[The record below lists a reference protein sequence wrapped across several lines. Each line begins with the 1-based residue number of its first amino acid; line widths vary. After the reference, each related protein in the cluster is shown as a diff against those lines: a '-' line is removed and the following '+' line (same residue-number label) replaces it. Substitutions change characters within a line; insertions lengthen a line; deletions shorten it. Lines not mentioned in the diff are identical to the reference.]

1 MKGKYVFIFTL
12 ILLSACQPEKK
23 RAEIL
28 QVPGINEY
36 SIINTSGNSV
46 VPSGRYITPAGKTI
60 RIDRAPYGLCISPD
74 GKKIVVLHHNGTV
87 TISET
92 SNFDVAVRIPSYD
105 KKIVPVMEGASFLG
119 VAFSADSKH
128 AYLSA
133 GDLGKV
139 IVLDVNTYKR
149 VGEIKLNGAFDGVD
163 YQESFTSDL
172 IIDYESNHL
181 FALDRANNRLVRID
195 LKTKKIIA
203 SIKVGRIPFGIALSP
218 DKKYALVANAGLFEY
233 PAVPGVTKENRD
245 TMMLDKPPYGTF
257 SKEMEEGVEVEG
269 RKIPGLG
276 SPLVPEAMS
285 VWIIDLATN
294 KVIDQHKTGHQI
306 GQLIEGAE
314 IVGGASPNSIVV
326 GSNYAYVSNATNDNI
341 SVIDLQNH
349 SIKEE
354 IPILVDARI
363 DKYRGLTP
371 FGMALSKDERTLY
384 VALLGFNAVAVI
396 DTETKKAKG
405 LIPTGWGATR
415 VKISPEDKKLYII
428 SARGYGAGPNGGAG
442 FVEPPQGTY
451 IGDIQLGTLQQ
462 VDVPTDEQLS
472 TYTKQV
478 IDNTFREVE
487 MEDDGKNPLPPL
499 PKLRESP
506 IKYIVYINK
515 ENRSYD
521 EVFGQFKNGKG
532 DSTLSRFGVNV
543 TYTLPDSMKEKF
555 QGLKVMPNHHKMAK
569 QFAFSDNFYCDS
581 DASIHGHH
589 WLAGVMPN
597 EYVEANSAADAKF
610 NTFSSAPGRRFPKS
624 TGAIDP
630 EDYNEIGGMWEALER
645 SNVPF
650 YSFGEGNEYAGVW
663 EEWNHT
669 SFGARQP
676 VVFPMQNA
684 LYKNTSWN
692 YAGFNM
698 KIPDQYRMD
707 QFEKEFTEKW
717 IKGKEEMPR
726 LLAMQVPNDHGS
738 DPRPEAGFSYIHSYM
753 ADNDLA
759 IGRILHF
766 LSRTKYWKNM
776 LVIMME
782 DDPQGGVDHIDAH
795 RSVLMMAGPYVK
807 RGYVSHT
814 HANFG
819 SLIKTV
825 YNILNVPYVNQYDAT
840 ASLLQDFFTDKP
852 NFTPYTLEPCDIRI
866 FDPQKAMDV
875 YHKTFDMK
883 KILDG
888 PIMDDE
894 EEQRAS
900 FYKQHPANTVIA
912 KK

>member
-1 MKGKYVFIFTL
+1 MGRNYSL
-12 ILLSACQPEKK
+12 ILGFFLLIACQPEKRK
-23 RAEIL
+23 VKIL
-28 QVPGINEY
+28 QVPGANEY
-36 SIINTSGNSV
+36 AVINIKGNSV
-46 VPSGRYITPAGKTI
+46 LPSGRYVTPVGETI
-60 RIDRAPYGLCISPD
+60 RIDRAPYGLSISPD
-74 GKKIVVLHHNGTV
+74 GKKVLVLHHNGTV
-87 TISET
+87 TISDAF
-92 SNFDVAVRIPSYD
+92 NLGVRVRIPSFD
-105 KKIVPVMEGASFLG
+105 KKISPVMEGASFLG
-119 VAFSADSKH
+119 AAFSANSKL
-128 AYLSA
+128 AYLSG
-133 GDLGKV
+133 GDLGKIV
-139 IVLDVNTYKR
+139 VLDVLTYRK
-149 VGEIKLNGAFDGVD
+149 VDQINLNGVFEGVD

-172 IIDYESNHL
+172 AIDYDRNEL

-203 SIKVGRIPFGIALSP
+203 SVKVGRIPFGIALSK

-233 PAVPGVTKENRD
+233 PAVPGVTKDNRD
-245 TMMLDKPPYGTF
+245 TMMLEKPPYGTF
-257 SKEMEEGVEVEG
+257 SKEMEDGVEVEG

-276 SPLVPEAMS
+276 SALVPEAMS
-285 VWIIDLATN
+285 VWTIDLASN
-294 KVIDQHKTGHQI
+294 RVIDRHKTGLQI

-326 GSNYAYVSNATNDNI
+326 GTKYAYVSNATNDNI
-341 SVIDLQNH
+341 SVIDLENH

-354 IPILVDARI
+354 IPILADERI
-363 DKYRGLTP
+363 NKYRGLTP
-371 FGMALSKDERTLY
+371 FGLTLSKDEQTLY
-384 VALLGFNAVAVI
+384 VALLGFNAVAVM
-396 DTETKKAKG
+396 DTQTKKTKG

-415 VKISPEDKKLYII
+415 VKLSPNEKKLYII
-428 SARGYGAGPNGGAG
+428 SARGHGAGPNGGAN
-442 FVEPPQGTY
+442 FEEPPQGTY
-451 IGDIQLGTLQQ
+451 IGDIQLGTLQE
-462 VDVPTDEQLS
+462 VDVPTDEQLKR
-472 TYTKQV
+472 YTSQV
-478 IDNTFREVE
+478 LTNTFREVD
-487 MEDDGKNPLPPL
+487 MEDEGKNPLPPL

-515 ENRSYD
+515 ENRTYD
-521 EVFGQFKNGKG
+521 EVFGQLKNGKG
-532 DSTLSRFGVNV
+532 DSSLARFGVNV
-543 TYTLPDSMKEKF
+543 AFTLPDSMKNKF
-555 QGLKVMPNHHKMAK
+555 QGLKVMPNHHKLAK
-569 QFAFSDNFYCDS
+569 QFSYSDNFYCDS

-589 WLAGVMPN
+589 WLAGVIPN
-597 EYVEANSAADAKF
+597 EYVEANSSSRGTF

-645 SNVPF
+645 NKVSF

-698 KIPDQYRMD
+698 NIPDQYRMD
-707 QFEKEFTEKW
+707 QFEEEFTKRW
-717 IKGKEEMPR
+717 IKGNEKMPS
-726 LLAMQVPNDHGS
+726 LIAMQVPNDHGS
-738 DPRPEAGFSYIHSYM
+738 DPRPAAGFPYLQSYM

-795 RSVLMMAGPYVK
+795 RSVLMMAGPYIK

-819 SLIKTV
+819 SLVKIV

-852 NFTPYTLEPCDIRI
+852 DFTPYTLEPCDLRI

-883 KILDG
+883 KIMAG
-888 PIMDDE
+888 PEMDDE
-894 EEQRAS
+894 GEQRSS
-900 FYKQHPANTVIA
+900 FYQQHPKQRDIS